1 MSIFL
6 KIFGISL
13 DNIPLFFVSLF
24 FLVLIFL
31 LVVVQF
37 IGKTYKEF
45 GWLGNVIL
53 IPLALVDLQLMLLG
67 IAGDQYFYQIHL
79 AFLTA
84 MWIAGLKLVLQALDL
99 FWWSTSFVKITGEE
113 SPRLLRGLTTA
124 ILCVFAIYGITNFV
138 FGKSIGNLLIPTGIV
153 AGIIG
158 LSLQSMFSNL
168 FSSLA
173 IAVEKPYQIGDWIE
187 VKDGII
193 GKVVDITWRTTRLLS
208 WNNSIYVIPN
218 SVATS
223 SIVHNFDLPEKAYAL
238 WFQVWVDCKIN
249 PDFVQRI
256 LVNACIESPKVLQ
269 NPSPRVYVSEVGR
282 PMKYTVYIYFSDF
295 CAQWLGKTSLMVEIQ
310 KRLAKHGISPA
321 MTEMHVAKSD
331 MPQVEIHEPG
341 IFEYLKGIDIFKTL
355 DTEDIE
361 LLSEGSR
368 LLVFEAGTTIINEGE
383 DGDSLFAII
392 SGSVVVIKKDGEF
405 QVEVAQLR
413 AGSEFGEMSLL
424 TGEKRSAT
432 VKAITD
438 TTVVEVSK
446 HSMSPLLQKKPM
458 LSKEFTKKMVQR
470 KASTQKTLDE
480 AVHETQAEISKILNK
495 IYSFFNLDSD
505 GVRDSGGVRESSV
518 STRRLKASEVGKS
531 NTTKTYKVEND
542 EEQRE
547 SEEQQPED
555 EEQT

>member
-31 LVVVQF
+31 LVIIQF

-45 GWLGNVIL
+45 AWLGNVIL
-53 IPLALVDLQLMLLG
+53 IPLALIDLQLMLLS
-67 IAGDQYFYQIHL
+67 IAGDQYFYEIHL
-79 AFLTA
+79 AFLTV

-124 ILCVFAIYGITNFV
+124 ILCVFTVYGITNFV

-187 VKDGII
+187 VKEGII

-223 SIVHNFDLPEKAYAL
+223 SIVHNFDLPEKAYAV

-249 PDFVQRI
+249 PEFVQRI
-256 LVNACIESPKVLQ
+256 LVNACLESPKVLQ

-310 KRLAKHGISPA
+310 KRLAKHGISPSMA
-321 MTEMHVAKSD
+321 EMHIAKSD

-368 LLVFEAGTTIINEGE
+368 LRVFEAGTTIINEGDE
-383 DGDSLFAII
+383 GDSLFAII

-432 VKAITD
+432 VKAVTD

-446 HSMSPLLQKKPM
+446 YSMSPLLQKKPM
-458 LSKEFTKKMVQR
+458 LSKEFTEKMVQR
-470 KASTQKTLDE
+470 KASTQKTLDA

-505 GVRDSGGVRESSV
+505 SVRESNS
-518 STRRLKASEVGKS
+518 STRRLKASEVNKR
-531 NTTKTYKVEND
+531 NTTKVYKNTQEHK
-542 EEQRE
+542 
-547 SEEQQPED
+547 ED
-555 EEQT
+555 EENNEEKT

>member
-6 KIFGISL
+6 KIFGMSI

-24 FLVLIFL
+24 FLVLLFL

-45 GWLGNVIL
+45 AWLGNVIL
-53 IPLALVDLQLMLLG
+53 IPLALIDLQLMLLG
-67 IAGDQYFYQIHL
+67 IAGDKYFYEIHL
-79 AFLTA
+79 GFLTVL
-84 MWIAGLKLVLQALDL
+84 WIAGLKLVIQALDL
-99 FWWSTSFVKITGEE
+99 FWWSTSFVKLTGEE

-124 ILCVFAIYGITNFV
+124 ILVVFTIYGITNFV

-187 VKDGII
+187 VKEGII

-223 SIVHNFDLPEKAYAL
+223 SIVHNFDLPEKKYAL
-238 WFQVWVDCKIN
+238 WFQVWIDCKIN
-249 PDFVQRI
+249 PEFVQRI
-256 LVNACIESPKVLQ
+256 LVNACLETPKVLQ
-269 NPSPRVYVSEVGR
+269 DPPPRIYISEVGR
-282 PMKYTVYIYFSDF
+282 PMKYTVYIYFEDF
-295 CAQWLGKTSLMVEIQ
+295 NAQWGGKTSLMSEIQ
-310 KRLAKHGISPA
+310 RRLAKHGISPA
-321 MTEMHVAKSD
+321 MTEMHIAKSD
-331 MPQVEIHEPG
+331 MPQIQINEPG
-341 IFEYLKGIDIFKTL
+341 ISEYLKGIDIFKTL
-355 DTEDIE
+355 NIEDIH

-368 LLVFEAGTTIINEGE
+368 LRVFEAGETIISEG
-383 DGDSLFAII
+383 DHGDSLFALI
-392 SGSVVVIKKDGEF
+392 SGSVVVIKNDGDFEI
-405 QVEVAQLR
+405 EVAQLR

-446 HSMSPLLQKKPM
+446 DSMSPLLKKKPR
-458 LSKEFTKKMVQR
+458 LSTEFTKKMVQR

-495 IYSFFNLDSD
+495 IYSFFNLDGDSEST
-505 GVRDSGGVRESSV
+505 RDTNV
-518 STRRLKASEVGKS
+518 TRRLKPSDVAKR
-531 NTTKTYKVEND
+531 NTTKIYKNKED
-542 EEQRE
+542 REQ
-547 SEEQQPED
+547 ED
-555 EEQT
+555 ENKNGES